1 MKIKTDLLSIIIG
14 PTIFFSILILT
25 DIDFNSRVTIALI
38 AWMVCY
44 WLTNAIPIYATA
56 LLPLIVLPAAGV
68 MPLTSVAVNYADRV
82 IFLLLGSLILAKA
95 IEVSNL
101 HRRFALRILMLV
113 GGEGKSIL
121 IGFIVVTAL
130 LSAFMSNTVVAAMM
144 IPLAVS
150 IISVIDESRRKVF
163 APMLMLTIAYSASI
177 GGVITIVGTPPNLI
191 FSSLAREMGYNI
203 TFLSWLPIGLPVG
216 SALLFILWLY
226 LSYKVKDIKVIEG
239 KQVVKDEL
247 IKLGHISKQERYVLG
262 IFIITVV
269 AWMSRGLWGSYI
281 PSVDDSTIALVSA
294 FMLFLLRVNDKRLL
308 TWDEAA
314 KIPWGVLILIG
325 GSLAI
330 AGAFTATGLDKVIAS
345 LISVE
350 LGSDISMLALVTSIT
365 VFMTELM
372 SNTAVA
378 TLMIPIVKGVALNIG
393 MEPLSLMIAA
403 TLSASLSFMLPVAT
417 PPNAMVF
424 STGYLTVA
432 YMARMGLIMN
442 IFSIIAVTLLCYLL
456 VGLVNF

>member
-1 MKIKTDLLSIIIG
+1 MKVRTDLFSIIIG
-14 PTIFFSILILT
+14 PIIFFSILILT
-25 DIDFNSRVTIALI
+25 GIDFNSRVTIALI

-44 WLTNAIPIYATA
+44 WLTNAIPLYATA
-56 LLPLIVLPAAGV
+56 LLPLIVLPATGV
-68 MPLTSVAVNYADRV
+68 IPLTSVAVSYADRV
-82 IFLLLGSLILAKA
+82 IFLLMGSLMIAKA

-113 GGEGKSIL
+113 GNESKSIL
-121 IGFIVVTAL
+121 FGFIIVTAL

-144 IPLAVS
+144 LPLAVS
-150 IISVIDESRRKVF
+150 ILGVINESHRKAF
-163 APMLMLTIAYSASI
+163 APVLMLAIAYSASI

-191 FSSLAREMGYNI
+191 FSSLAREMGYNV
-203 TFLSWLPIGLPVG
+203 TFLSWLSIGLPVG
-216 SALLFILWLY
+216 STLLIILWFY
-226 LSYKVKDIKVIEG
+226 LSYGLKGIKVIEG
-239 KQVVKDEL
+239 KQIAKDEL
-247 IKLGHISKQERYVLG
+247 IRLGPMSKQERYALS

-269 AWMSRGLWGSYI
+269 LWMSRSLWGSYI
-281 PSVDDSTIALVSA
+281 PSIDDTTIALVSA
-294 FMLFLLRVNDKRLL
+294 FVLFVLRVDGRRLL
-308 TWDEAA
+308 TWDDAA

-330 AGAFTATGLDKVIAS
+330 AGAFTATGLDRSMAS
-345 LISVE
+345 LISIE
-350 LGSDISMLALVTSIT
+350 LGSDISILALVTIIT

-424 STGYLTVA
+424 ATGHLTVA
-432 YMARMGLIMN
+432 YMAKIGLIMN
-442 IFSIIAVTLLCYLL
+442 IFSIIAITLLSYLL

>member
-1 MKIKTDLLSIIIG
+1 
-14 PTIFFSILILT
+14 
-25 DIDFNSRVTIALI
+25 
-38 AWMVCY
+38 MVCY

-68 MPLTSVAVNYADRV
+68 MLLTSVAVNYADRV

-121 IGFIVVTAL
+121 LGFIVVTAL

-308 TWDEAA
+308 AWDEAA

-403 TLSASLSFMLPVAT
+403 TISASLSFMLPVAT

>member
-1 MKIKTDLLSIIIG
+1 MRIDSVGVILG
-14 PTIFFSILILT
+14 PIVFLVLMLT
-25 DIDFNSRVTIALI
+25 LTSIDFNARVAVALI

-56 LLPLIVLPAAGV
+56 LLPLIVLPATGA
-68 MPLTSVAVNYADRV
+68 MPLGSVAVNYADRV
-82 IFLLLGSLILAKA
+82 IFLLMGSLMIAKA

-101 HRRFALRILMLV
+101 HRRFALRILMIV
-113 GGEGKSIL
+113 GSESKSIL
-121 IGFIVVTAL
+121 FGFIIVTAV

-144 IPLAVS
+144 LPLAVS
-150 IISVIDESRRKVF
+150 MLSVINESQRKAF
-163 APMLMLTIAYSASI
+163 APVLMLAIAYSASI

-216 SALLFILWLY
+216 STLLIILWLY
-226 LSYKVKDIKVIEG
+226 LSYGIKGIKVIEG
-239 KQVVKDEL
+239 KHIVRDEL
-247 IKLGHISKQERYVLG
+247 IRLGPMSKQEKYALS
-262 IFIITVV
+262 IFMITVV
-269 AWMSRGLWGSYI
+269 AWMSRSLWGSYI
-281 PSVDDSTIALVSA
+281 PSIDDYTIALASA
-294 FMLFLLRVNDKRLL
+294 FMLFVIRVDGRRLL

-330 AGAFTATGLDKVIAS
+330 AGTFTATGLDKSIAS
-345 LISVE
+345 IISVE

-372 SNTAVA
+372 SNTAIA
-378 TLMIPIVKGVALNIG
+378 TLMIPIVKSVALNIG

-403 TLSASLSFMLPVAT
+403 TLSTTLSFMLPVAT

-424 STGYLTVA
+424 ATGHLTVA
-432 YMARMGLIMN
+432 YMARVGLIMN
-442 IFSIIAVTLLCYLL
+442 IFSIIVITFFSYLL
-456 VGLVNF
+456 TRFVNV

>member
-1 MKIKTDLLSIIIG
+1 
-14 PTIFFSILILT
+14 
-25 DIDFNSRVTIALI
+25 
-38 AWMVCY
+38 
-44 WLTNAIPIYATA
+44 
-56 LLPLIVLPAAGV
+56 
-68 MPLTSVAVNYADRV
+68 
-82 IFLLLGSLILAKA
+82 
-95 IEVSNL
+95 
-101 HRRFALRILMLV
+101 
-113 GGEGKSIL
+113 
-121 IGFIVVTAL
+121 
-130 LSAFMSNTVVAAMM
+130 MSNTVVAAMM

-308 TWDEAA
+308 AWDEAA

-403 TLSASLSFMLPVAT
+403 TISASLSFMLPVAT

>member
-1 MKIKTDLLSIIIG
+1 
-14 PTIFFSILILT
+14 
-25 DIDFNSRVTIALI
+25 
-38 AWMVCY
+38 MVCY

-121 IGFIVVTAL
+121 LGFIVVTAL

-372 SNTAVA
+372 SNTAIA

-403 TLSASLSFMLPVAT
+403 TISASLSFMLPVAT

>member
-1 MKIKTDLLSIIIG
+1 MKVRTDLFSIIIG
-14 PTIFFSILILT
+14 PIIFFSILILT
-25 DIDFNSRVTIALI
+25 GIDFNSRVTIALI

-44 WLTNAIPIYATA
+44 WLTNAIPLYATA
-56 LLPLIVLPAAGV
+56 LLPLIVLPATGV
-68 MPLTSVAVNYADRV
+68 IPLTSVAVSYADRV
-82 IFLLLGSLILAKA
+82 IFLLMGSLMIAKA

-113 GGEGKSIL
+113 GNESKSIL
-121 IGFIVVTAL
+121 FGFIIVTAL

-144 IPLAVS
+144 LPLAVS
-150 IISVIDESRRKVF
+150 ILGVINESHRKAF
-163 APMLMLTIAYSASI
+163 APVLMLAIAYSASI

-191 FSSLAREMGYNI
+191 FSSLAREMGYNV
-203 TFLSWLPIGLPVG
+203 TFLSWLSIGLPVG
-216 SALLFILWLY
+216 STLLIILWFY
-226 LSYKVKDIKVIEG
+226 LSYGLKGIKVIEG
-239 KQVVKDEL
+239 KQIAKDEL
-247 IKLGHISKQERYVLG
+247 IRLGPMSKQERYVLS

-269 AWMSRGLWGSYI
+269 LWMSRSLWGSYI
-281 PSVDDSTIALVSA
+281 PSIDDTTIALVSA
-294 FMLFLLRVNDKRLL
+294 FVLFVLRVDGRRLL
-308 TWDEAA
+308 TWDDAA

-330 AGAFTATGLDKVIAS
+330 AGAFTATGLDRSMAS
-345 LISVE
+345 LISIE
-350 LGSDISMLALVTSIT
+350 LGSDISMLALVTIIT

-424 STGYLTVA
+424 ATGHLTVA
-432 YMARMGLIMN
+432 YMAKIGLIMN
-442 IFSIIAVTLLCYLL
+442 IFSIIAITLLSYLL